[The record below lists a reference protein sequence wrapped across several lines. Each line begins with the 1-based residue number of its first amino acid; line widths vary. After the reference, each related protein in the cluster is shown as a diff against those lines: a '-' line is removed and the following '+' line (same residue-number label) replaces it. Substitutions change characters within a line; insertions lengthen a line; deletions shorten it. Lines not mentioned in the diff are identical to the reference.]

1 MPQITVLIAQ
11 GFEEMEVVTPV
22 DIWRR
27 AGIEVSLMS
36 VEDKVVVKGSRDIS
50 LVTDELYDSEKL
62 KKTDLL
68 FIPGGKQGVLN
79 LCLNSS
85 VLSDIKKRCDS
96 GNEVAAICAG
106 TIVLLKAGVLNSQK
120 ITSHPS
126 VEEELVKSGLDYSE
140 ERVVK
145 DQNIWT
151 SRGPGS
157 ASDFA
162 FEYVSQTV
170 SKELATEISEAM
182 VF

>member
-36 VEDKVVVKGSRDIS
+36 VEDKVVVKGARDMS
-50 LVTDELYDSEKL
+50 LVTDELYDSTKL
-62 KKTDLL
+62 KNADLL
-68 FIPGGKQGVLN
+68 FVPGGKQGVLN

-85 VLSDIKKRCDS
+85 VLNDIKKRCDL
-96 GNEVAAICAG
+96 GRDIAAICAG
-106 TIVLLKAGVLNSQK
+106 TIVLLKAGVLKSQE

-126 VEEELVKSGLDYSE
+126 VEQELVKAGLSYSQ

-145 DQNIWT
+145 DQNVWT

-157 ASDFA
+157 ASEFA
-162 FEYVSQTV
+162 FEYVSQVV
-170 SKELATEISEAM
+170 SKELASEISEAM